1 MKKLLVSVLAICLLL
16 SLSACGATNTADGG
30 EAPSLHGS
38 IDRTTNTYTNEF
50 LGLTAKFPSNYN
62 FSTDEEMAEL
72 NKITADTL
80 ANVNEAYREVI
91 KNNQI
96 IYEMYVSNNNGDS
109 VNLNFE
115 NLSKVSLNI
124 QNEEEYV
131 NEAIKSVPSALESIG
146 YTDVNAE
153 KTTATLGGQT
163 HQAIRVSAKISQFS
177 FHELI
182 VCIKVDNY
190 VANITFASFTEDT
203 IDELASCFQAI

>member
-1 MKKLLVSVLAICLLL
+1 MKKLLVSVLALCLLL
-16 SLSACGATNTADGG
+16 SLTACGATNTADNA
-30 EAPSLHGS
+30 EVPALHGT

-50 LGLTAKFPSNYN
+50 LGLSAKFPSNYN

-72 NKITADTL
+72 NKIIAEEVDSL
-80 ANVNEAYREVI
+80 GEAYEQAL

-96 IYEMYVSNNNGDS
+96 IYEMYVANNNGDS

-115 NLSKVSLNI
+115 NLSKISLNI

-146 YTDVNAE
+146 YTDVTTE
-153 KTTATLGGQT
+153 KTTVTLGGQT

-190 VANITFASFTEDT
+190 VANITFASFAEGT
-203 IDELASCFQAI
+203 IDEQASCFQAI